1 MDSLIFKCNLT
12 HQSTQDQLSW
22 CIWLYKDIGLQG
34 MVHVS
39 PSSPYMKLQKDFLR
53 RKHYLAADAW
63 GRDETNVRHLYD
75 PLVDLVKSVVVDES
89 HLILYPTNWTLE
101 ERITRISRT
110 MLLAEFLVEEWAD
123 LFHGLDEGQLEE
135 LAKSFAFE
143 NCVEREGLNKALREY
158 S

>member
-1 MDSLIFKCNLT
+1 
-12 HQSTQDQLSW
+12 
-22 CIWLYKDIGLQG
+22 

-39 PSSPYMKLQKDFLR
+39 PSSPYMKLQKEFLR
-53 RKHYLAADAW
+53 KKHYLAADAW
-63 GRDETNVRHLYD
+63 GRDETGVKHLYQ
-75 PLVDLVKSVVVDES
+75 PLVELVKSAVADKS

-110 MLLAEFLVEEWAD
+110 MLLAEFLVKEWAE
-123 LFHGLDEGQLEE
+123 LFRGLDETQLDE

-143 NCVEREGLNKALREY
+143 SCIERGKLNRVLREY